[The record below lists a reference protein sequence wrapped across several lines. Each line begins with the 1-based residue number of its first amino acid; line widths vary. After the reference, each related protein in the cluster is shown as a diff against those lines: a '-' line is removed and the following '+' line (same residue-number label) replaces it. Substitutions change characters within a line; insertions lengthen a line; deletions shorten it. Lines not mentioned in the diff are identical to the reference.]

1 MAGTTGSGTA
11 NHHDTDTDTPTDSF
25 NRWGGDRHE
34 SGQLMLWAVRS
45 ITSARNPHRFAVV
58 GRGKRLAPERAEN
71 RTRARRGVLAM
82 SNYKDT
88 LRLHSLHCR
97 WM

>member
-34 SGQLMLWAVRS
+34 SGQLMLCAVGS
-45 ITSARNPHRFAVV
+45 TTSARNPHRFAVV

-71 RTRARRGVLAM
+71 RTGARRGVLAM
-82 SNYKDT
+82 SLSRDDLAALVPRAN
-88 LRLHSLHCR
+88 
-97 WM
+97 